1 MCASMAL
8 IALPAGMA
16 AAAEA
21 AAAAASQ
28 PISSPSIM
36 PGGMLAAGHVLLDG
50 ATASAAKD
58 EAAVPSGGAGC
69 LPEADDDGKGA
80 LHSQPSQ
87 PTGNPA
93 PQKESAGRSRS
104 EAEQPASAWQ
114 QPEAAGGVQD
124 ATRQQQPG
132 APGGANGWQQPGD
145 PEAWS
150 GTSTSDD
157 AKLVQVG
164 NKPACALPGL
174 WAPREAQAGNGLMHS
189 LLGARR
195 VRVPLAQNQELLK

>member
-1 MCASMAL
+1 MWDALGAACCREYCGTLLAAAAHMLAASWRTHTLAPPSMCASMAL
-8 IALPAGMA
+8 IALPSGMA

-114 QPEAAGGVQD
+114 QPGASQPASW
-124 ATRQQQPG
+124 QQPG

-145 PEAWS
+145 PGAWS
-150 GTSTSDD
+150 GTATSDD
-157 AKLVQVG
+157 AKLVQV
-164 NKPACALPGL
+164 
-174 WAPREAQAGNGLMHS
+174 
-189 LLGARR
+189 
-195 VRVPLAQNQELLK
+195 